1 MNVFWFRRDFRLLDN
16 KGLNALAQRKEP
28 ITCIFIFTPTQL
40 KHNPFYSERSFQFMC
55 ESLLELRELL
65 RKRGGD
71 LSFFYGEPLTI
82 LKSLDLKTLAFN
94 QDYTPYAIERDKKVY
109 DYCIDDN
116 IDCIMEEDVLLA
128 EMGTFVKKNEE
139 PYVVYTAFKNRVLQN
154 SPDEPH
160 TVSATFLSYPS
171 AYEPKIP
178 EYEQLQ
184 GGRKKGLVH
193 LKRPFTQEMQ
203 TPMQLSPYL
212 KYGCVSI
219 REAYWAND
227 DEGFRAQLIW
237 REFFYYLTFYFPRV
251 LKERSS
257 FKADPITWVDDPVGW
272 KNWMDGTTGV
282 PLVDASMRQLN
293 ETGFMTNR
301 GRLVTA
307 NYLTRTLKIDWR
319 KGEQYFATHL
329 IDYDPAI
336 NNGNWQW
343 VAGTGAD
350 RAPYAQRIMNPVL
363 QAKKHDPKHEFVSTW
378 LEEPK
383 E

>member
-1 MNVFWFRRDFRLLDN
+1 MNVFWFRRDLRLLDN
-16 KGLNALAQRKEP
+16 TALNSLAQRKEP

-71 LSFFYGEPLTI
+71 LSFFYGEPLDI

-94 QDYTPYAIERDKKVY
+94 QDYTPYSIERDKKVH
-109 DYCIDDN
+109 DYCIKHE
-116 IDCIMEEDVLLA
+116 IECIMEEDVLLA
-128 EMGTFVKKNEE
+128 NMGTFVKKDEK
-139 PYVVYTAFKNRVLQN
+139 PYVVFTAFKNKALQYT
-154 SPDEPH
+154 PRDPH
-160 TVSATFLSYPS
+160 TTSANFLSYPS
-171 AYEPKIP
+171 SYEPKIP
-178 EYEQLQ
+178 QHDQLR
-184 GGRKKGLVH
+184 GGRKQGLVH
-193 LKRPFTQEMQ
+193 LRRPFTRDMQ
-203 TPMQLSPYL
+203 RPMELSPYM

-219 REAYWAND
+219 REAYKVND
-227 DEGFRAQLIW
+227 DEEFRTQLIW

-257 FKADPITWVDDPVGW
+257 FKSDPITWVDDPVGW
-272 KNWMDGTTGV
+272 KNWTEGTTGI

-293 ETGFMTNR
+293 QTGFMTNR

-329 IDYDPAI
+329 IDYDPSI

-350 RAPYAQRIMNPVL
+350 RAPYAQRIMNPIL
-363 QAKKHDPKHEFVSTW
+363 QAKKHDPKHEFVDEW
-378 LEEPK
+378 LK

>member
-1 MNVFWFRRDFRLLDN
+1 M
-16 KGLNALAQRKEP
+16 
-28 ITCIFIFTPTQL
+28 
-40 KHNPFYSERSFQFMC
+40 
-55 ESLLELRELL
+55 ELRDLL

-71 LSFFYGEPLTI
+71 LSFFYGEPLDI
-82 LKSLDLKTLAFN
+82 LKKLDLKTLAFN
-94 QDYTPYAIERDKKVY
+94 QDYTPYSIERDKKVM
-109 DYCIDDN
+109 DYCLGHGIE
-116 IDCIMEEDVLLA
+116 CITEEDVLLA
-128 EMGTFVKKNEE
+128 NMGTFVKKNAQ

-154 SPDEPH
+154 TPDEPH
-160 TVSATFLSYPS
+160 TVTAKFVSYPS
-171 AYEPKIP
+171 TYEPKIP
-178 EYEQLQ
+178 QHDQLE
-184 GGRKKGLVH
+184 GGRKKGLLH
-193 LKRPFTQEMQ
+193 LKREFTRDMQ

-219 REAYWAND
+219 REAYGSND

-257 FKADPITWVDDPVGW
+257 FKADPIQWVDDPVGW
-272 KNWMDGTTGV
+272 KNWTQGTTGF

-293 ETGFMTNR
+293 QTGFMTNR

-350 RAPYAQRIMNPVL
+350 RAPYAQRIMNPIL
-363 QAKKHDPKHEFVSTW
+363 QEKKHDPDHAFVRTW
-378 LEEPK
+378 IKDIE
-383 E
+383 

>member
-1 MNVFWFRRDFRLLDN
+1 
-16 KGLNALAQRKEP
+16 
-28 ITCIFIFTPTQL
+28 
-40 KHNPFYSERSFQFMC
+40 MC

-71 LSFFYGEPLTI
+71 LSFFYGEPLDI

-94 QDYTPYAIERDKKVY
+94 QDYTPYSIERDKKVH
-109 DYCIDDN
+109 DYCIKHE
-116 IDCIMEEDVLLA
+116 IECIMEEDVLLA
-128 EMGTFVKKNEE
+128 NMGTFVKKDEK
-139 PYVVYTAFKNRVLQN
+139 PYVVFTAFKNKALQYT
-154 SPDEPH
+154 PLDPH
-160 TVSATFLSYPS
+160 TTSANFLSYPS
-171 AYEPKIP
+171 SYEPKIP
-178 EYEQLQ
+178 QHDQLR
-184 GGRKKGLVH
+184 GGRKQGLVH
-193 LKRPFTQEMQ
+193 LRRPFTRDMQ
-203 TPMQLSPYL
+203 RPMELSPYM

-219 REAYWAND
+219 REAYKVND
-227 DEGFRAQLIW
+227 DEEFRTQLIW

-257 FKADPITWVDDPVGW
+257 FKSDPITWVEDPVGW
-272 KNWMDGTTGV
+272 KNWTEGTTGI

-293 ETGFMTNR
+293 QTGFMTNR

-329 IDYDPAI
+329 IDYDPSI

-350 RAPYAQRIMNPVL
+350 RAPYVQRIMNPIL
-363 QAKKHDPKHEFVSTW
+363 QAKKHDPKHEFVDEW
-378 LEEPK
+378 LK